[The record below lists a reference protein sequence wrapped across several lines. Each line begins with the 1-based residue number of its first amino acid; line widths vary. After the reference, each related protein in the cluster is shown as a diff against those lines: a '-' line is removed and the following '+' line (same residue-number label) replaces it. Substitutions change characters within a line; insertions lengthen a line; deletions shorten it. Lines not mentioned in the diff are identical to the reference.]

1 MTKLVV
7 VGSSNTDMIIQVP
20 HIPAPGETILG
31 SEFLTAAGG
40 KGANQAVAAA
50 RIGGDVSLVACVGAD
65 MFGEQ
70 ALAGFVSDGI
80 NTKYCN
86 VNDKAPSGVAQI
98 LVADSGENSIA
109 VAPGANYLLSPG
121 CIAKT
126 RGLLNNA
133 AVVLMQLEIPVDTVL
148 ESARLAR
155 ASGAKVILNPAPAC
169 ALPDEIFS
177 LLDLLTPNESEIELL
192 TGISVTDENS
202 MAAAASILH
211 ERGVSVVLLTRGA
224 QGVFLSEKKGNE
236 VRTSIFSAFQVTP
249 IDTTAA
255 GDVFNGCLA
264 VSLAA
269 DHPLAESIK
278 FAQAAAAISVQ
289 TLGAQTSAPTLE
301 EVENFLQRV

>member
-1 MTKLVV
+1 MKKLVV

-20 HIPAPGETILG
+20 HIPAPGETIMG

-50 RIGGDVSLVACVGAD
+50 RVGGDVSLVACVGAD

-70 ALAGFVSDGI
+70 ALAGFASDGI
-80 NTKYCN
+80 NTDHCR
-86 VNDKAPSGVAQI
+86 VDDSAPSGVAQI

-109 VAPGANYLLSPG
+109 VAPGANFLLSPQ
-121 CIAKT
+121 CIVAAEN
-126 RGLLNNA
+126 LLNDA
-133 AVVLMQLEIPVDTVL
+133 AVVLMQLEIPLDTVL
-148 ESARLAR
+148 ESARLAH
-155 ASGAKVILNPAPAC
+155 AGGAKVILNPAPAC
-169 ALPDEIFS
+169 VLPDEIFP

-202 MAAAASILH
+202 MAAAASVLH
-211 ERGVSVVLLTRGA
+211 ERGVLAVLLTRGS
-224 QGVFLSEKKGNE
+224 QGVFLSEKQGDE
-236 VRTSIFSAFQVTP
+236 IRTSAFPAFPVVP

-264 VSLAA
+264 VGLAGGYL
-269 DHPLAESIK
+269 LAESIE

-289 TLGAQTSAPTLE
+289 TLGAQTSAPVQE
-301 EVENFLQRV
+301 AVKEFLR